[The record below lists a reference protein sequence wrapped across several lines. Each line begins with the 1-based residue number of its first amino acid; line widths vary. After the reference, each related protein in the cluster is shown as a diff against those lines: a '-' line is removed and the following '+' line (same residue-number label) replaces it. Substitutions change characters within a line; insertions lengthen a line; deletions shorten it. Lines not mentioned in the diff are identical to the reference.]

1 MSDLMILILVW
12 VVGIIITLFILYKQ
26 NDKITLSDA
35 LLVLFFW
42 WFYLIFFISMWL
54 TVCVEWIYDNT
65 RDIVL
70 FEKKKAPRCNKKTKF
85 QETMDKLEKQVENF
99 KK

>member
-12 VVGIIITLFILYKQ
+12 VVGIIITLFILYKK
-26 NDKITLSDA
+26 NDKITLDNV

-42 WFYLIFFISMWL
+42 WFCLMFFISMWIAM
-54 TVCVEWIYDNT
+54 CIEWVYDNT

-70 FEKKKAPRCNKKTKF
+70 FEKKKASRRNNKTKF
-85 QETMDKLEKQVENF
+85 QETMDKQVENF

>member
-42 WFYLIFFISMWL
+42 WFYMIFFMGMWL
-54 TVCVEWIYDNT
+54 TVCVEWVYDNT

-70 FEKKKAPRCNKKTKF
+70 FEKEKTPKCNKKTKF
-85 QETMDKLEKQVENF
+85 QETMDKLEKQVDNF

>member
-1 MSDLMILILVW
+1 
-12 VVGIIITLFILYKQ
+12 
-26 NDKITLSDA
+26 
-35 LLVLFFW
+35 
-42 WFYLIFFISMWL
+42 MWL